1 LTQWIKRISIIETS
15 RFSTSNL
22 LDNILQPV
30 SEDKRKHPYM
40 IIKDKNNKLSIGLV
54 KKRTHIQK
62 NGEKIDC
69 LIIEE
74 CNIKIYSDNPQ
85 KAIIQKQVCPKIIST

>member
-1 LTQWIKRISIIETS
+1 MSWIKGISIIEIS
-15 RFSTSNL
+15 RFSTFNL

-30 SEDKRKHPYM
+30 LEDKRKHPYV

-54 KKRTHIQK
+54 KKKTHIQK
-62 NGEKIDC
+62 NGKKIDC
-69 LIIEE
+69 LIIEV

-85 KAIIQKQVCPKIIST
+85 QAIIQK